1 MQNRRIENQGVWVE
15 AMEASAQEPKAWREP
30 MFTPGMAELSSLSS
44 VFSFPLQM
52 LFDKSNYTNFL
63 PCGLSFFFFWT

>member
-1 MQNRRIENQGVWVE
+1 
-15 AMEASAQEPKAWREP
+15 MEAVKANALESRAWRER
-30 MFTPGMAELSSLSS
+30 MFTPGTDELSFLSS

-63 PCGLSFFFFWT
+63 SCGLNSFFGHDDLEE

>member
-1 MQNRRIENQGVWVE
+1 MENQGVWVE
-15 AMEASAQEPKAWREP
+15 AIEASAQEPRAWREP
-30 MFTPGMAELSSLSS
+30 MFTPGMAKLAFLLS

-63 PCGLSFFFFWT
+63 PCGLNSFLT